1 VSLAL
6 AEPSGLELLA
16 ELARNGAIS
25 RTGLYLDDPKLSRE
39 RAEAI
44 GALLGHMY
52 ESVRF
57 ALGDWL
63 LLVEALFP
71 EEFSQMS
78 EVLGLSE
85 EGRREFMRV
94 SERVPRSTRRAS
106 LSWSHHRAVAA
117 LPLAEQKAWLK
128 RAAAEDLSHAA
139 LRDALREGE
148 PAETPGIC
156 RCCKQALP

>member
-1 VSLAL
+1 MSEVAVL
-6 AEPSGLELLA
+6 EPTGFELLA

-25 RTGLYLDDPKLSRE
+25 STGLHLDDPKISRE

-44 GALLGHMY
+44 GVLLGRMH
-52 ESVRF
+52 EAVRF
-57 ALGDWL
+57 AIGDWL

-71 EEFSQMS
+71 VEWSQMS

-106 LSWSHHRAVAA
+106 LSWSHHRAVAS
-117 LPLAEQKAWLK
+117 LPPAEQKTWLK
-128 RAAAEDLSHAA
+128 SSVAARLSQVFCSAGGSAA
-139 LRDALREGE
+139 TAL
-148 PAETPGIC
+148 
-156 RCCKQALP
+156 

>member
-1 VSLAL
+1 VSVAL
-6 AEPSGLELLA
+6 VEPTGFELLA

-25 RTGLYLDDPKLSRE
+25 STGLHLADPNLSRD

-44 GALLGHMY
+44 GVLLGRMH
-52 ESVRF
+52 EAVRF
-57 ALGDWL
+57 AIGDWL
-63 LLVEALFP
+63 LLIEALFP
-71 EEFSQMS
+71 VEFSQMS

-117 LPLAEQKAWLK
+117 LPPTEQKTWLR
-128 RAAAEDLSHAA
+128 RAAAENLSHAA
-139 LRDALREGE
+139 LRNALREGE
-148 PAETPGIC
+148 PAEALTHC
-156 RCCKQALP
+156 RCCGKEL